1 MKIAER
7 KEIEKIQKKSIE
19 QILQEIT
26 NVLTAQRDLIMSLR
40 KLESEDITLHAV
52 SSETRANLK
61 RSQTWAKEI
70 MNLTHIVRWIFAV
83 LAHKICITIDTSNQ
97 EVIIKRL
104 IKDNAR
110 LHENLEILRIVWL
123 KKVIKSEKIHSSLI
137 VKIAIEAMMNWLMNE
152 SMLNLY

>member
-61 RSQTWAKEI
+61 RSQT
-70 MNLTHIVRWIFAV
+70 
-83 LAHKICITIDTSNQ
+83 
-97 EVIIKRL
+97 
-104 IKDNAR
+104 
-110 LHENLEILRIVWL
+110 
-123 KKVIKSEKIHSSLI
+123 
-137 VKIAIEAMMNWLMNE
+137 
-152 SMLNLY
+152 